1 MDIQKAVQ
9 DIDAEIASR
18 ASDKVGI
25 KMGRGL
31 SRELRKA
38 GHITDPDA
46 ALPRAY
52 VVSGAKA
59 GPFSPHSATTP
70 TPRPTSATPSSTTIA
85 R

>member
-25 KMGRGL
+25 KTDLGL
-31 SRELRKA
+31 SRELRKT

-46 ALPRAY
+46 ARQRL
-52 VVSGAKA
+52 
-59 GPFSPHSATTP
+59 GPARQQR
-70 TPRPTSATPSSTTIA
+70 RP
-85 R
+85 